1 MGDTYQNIMKS
12 TEGPEVLGALIFLL
26 NKRERS
32 LGMHCPRGPG
42 VLGAGKKCNI
52 EKRRYGFERDA
63 RALSLSSPH
72 MTHITPNE
80 E

>member
-42 VLGAGKKCNI
+42 VLGQVKSATLKNVVMALSATRG
-52 EKRRYGFERDA
+52 
-63 RALSLSSPH
+63 LSLSLLP
-72 MTHITPNE
+72 I
-80 E
+80 

>member
-1 MGDTYQNIMKS
+1 MGDTYQNIMKP

-32 LGMHCPRGPG
+32 LGMHGPRRGPG
-42 VLGAGKKCNI
+42 VLGQVKSATLKNVVMALSA
-52 EKRRYGFERDA
+52 A
-63 RALSLSSPH
+63 RGLSLSRLH